1 MRWVVAAFMLV
12 GCVAHSADD
21 ASIGAR
27 YLGARYQ
34 IDPLGEAHAP
44 DTDPLIRTDAF
55 DCTTFVETSLA
66 SGDVDAL
73 TRIRYKNGVID
84 FKNRNHFIES
94 DWIPNNSDIVRNA
107 SAQYGK
113 TAVRHVVIDRAA
125 WLRSGHNIDADDAP
139 VAVDL
144 EYIPYQNI
152 TTINNTA
159 PLVVR
164 FIVGNDKKSD
174 TLGTDLAVV
183 HMGFLLP
190 GGTLRHASSVAGRV
204 VDVDFYEYIAARA
217 RNKNNIGI
225 TLLEII
231 K

>member
-12 GCVAHSADD
+12 GCVSHSADD

-34 IDPLGEAHAP
+34 IDPLGEECSP

-73 TRIRYKNGVID
+73 TRIRYKNGVVD

-94 DWIPNNSDIVRNA
+94 DWISNNSDIVKNA

-113 TAVRHVVIDRAA
+113 PVVRHVVIDRAA
-125 WLRSGHNIDADDAP
+125 WLRRVHNIDADDASI
-139 VAVDL
+139 AVDM

-152 TTINNTA
+152 TTINNTE
-159 PLVVR
+159 PMVVL

-190 GGTLRHASSVAGRV
+190 GGTLRHASSVAGHV
-204 VDVDFYEYIAARA
+204 VDVDFYEYIAVRT
-217 RNKNNIGI
+217 RNKNDIGI
-225 TLLEII
+225 TLLEIL

>member
-1 MRWVVAAFMLV
+1 MRWVVAIFVLM
-12 GCVAHSADD
+12 GCVTHANDST
-21 ASIGAR
+21 IGAR
-27 YLGARYQ
+27 YLGAKYQ
-34 IDPLGEAHAP
+34 IDPLGEARGP

-73 TRIRYKNGVID
+73 TRIRYKNGVVD

-94 DWIPNNSDIVRNA
+94 DWIPNNSAIVKNA

-113 TAVRHVVIDRAA
+113 TAVRHVVIQRAA
-125 WLRSGHNIDADDAP
+125 WLQRVHNIVSDDAP
-139 VAVDL
+139 VAVDV
-144 EYIPYQNI
+144 EYIPYENVQA
-152 TTINNTA
+152 INNPA
-159 PLVVR
+159 PLIVL

-204 VDVDFYEYIAARA
+204 VDVDFYEYIAVRT
-217 RNKNNIGI
+217 RNKNDIGI
-225 TLLEII
+225 TLLEIL

>member
-1 MRWVVAAFMLV
+1 MRWVVAVFVLM
-12 GCVAHSADD
+12 GCVMHADD
-21 ASIGAR
+21 ALIGAQ

-34 IDPLGEAHAP
+34 IDPLGEERAP

-66 SGDVDAL
+66 AGNIDKL
-73 TRIRYKNGVID
+73 TRIRYKNGVIG

-94 DWIPNNSDIVRNA
+94 DWIPNNSDIVKNA
-107 SAQYGK
+107 SAQYGQ

-125 WLRSGHNIDADDAP
+125 WLRRVHNIDVDDASI
-139 VAVDL
+139 AVDM

-152 TTINNTA
+152 TTINNTE
-159 PLVVR
+159 PMVVL

-190 GGTLRHASSVAGRV
+190 GGTLRHASSVAGHV
-204 VDVDFYEYIAARA
+204 VDVDFYEYIAVRT
-217 RNKNNIGI
+217 RNKNDIGI
-225 TLLEII
+225 TLLEIL

>member
-1 MRWVVAAFMLV
+1 MRWVVAVFVLM
-12 GCVAHSADD
+12 GCVMHADD
-21 ASIGAR
+21 ALIGAQ
-27 YLGARYQ
+27 YLGVKYQ
-34 IDPLGEAHAP
+34 IDPLGEERAP

-73 TRIRYKNGVID
+73 TRIRYKNGVVD

-94 DWIPNNSDIVRNA
+94 DWIPNNSDIVKNA

-125 WLRSGHNIDADDAP
+125 WLRRVHNIDADDAP

-152 TTINNTA
+152 TTINNTV
-159 PLVVR
+159 PLVVL

-204 VDVDFYEYIAARA
+204 VDVDFYEYITARA

-225 TLLEII
+225 TLLEIL